1 MLLQI
6 HELLLPRRKLQVK
19 ADQDV
24 EEYYS
29 QCSFG
34 TDGDEKSFLTTWTD
48 GRTDGRQG
56 RGGEHDYA
64 IVGRRIRRIQEKK
77 VDRCS
82 LDLSSSSPILNFK
95 IIVMVVRT

>member
-1 MLLQI
+1 MIMQLKHSMILYMLLQI

-19 ADQDV
+19 ADQGV

-48 GRTDGRQG
+48 GKEGVKNMIMQ
-56 RGGEHDYA
+56 
-64 IVGRRIRRIQEKK
+64 
-77 VDRCS
+77 
-82 LDLSSSSPILNFK
+82 
-95 IIVMVVRT
+95 

>member
-48 GRTDGRQG
+48 ADGKEGVKNMIMQ
-56 RGGEHDYA
+56 
-64 IVGRRIRRIQEKK
+64 
-77 VDRCS
+77 
-82 LDLSSSSPILNFK
+82 
-95 IIVMVVRT
+95 

>member
-34 TDGDEKSFLTTWTD
+34 TDGDEKSFL
-48 GRTDGRQG
+48 TDGRQG

>member
-34 TDGDEKSFLTTWTD
+34 TDGDEKSFLTTW
-48 GRTDGRQG
+48 TDGRQG